1 VHHGCGPN
9 LWKHPGDRP
18 PKVELGAPTLGVA
31 NMPSRHVVSPNCS
44 GLLFKG
50 SVAQA
55 RLEDRKN
62 VAGWESY
69 KTLVSLITYHSLGGE
84 VKALNTSRNA
94 ALFFH
99 AVNDWTTGSET
110 GR

>member
-1 VHHGCGPN
+1 VHHGCGTN
-9 LWKHPGDRP
+9 LWKRAGDRP

-31 NMPSRHVVSPNCS
+31 NKPLRHVVSPNCS

-55 RLEDRKN
+55 RVRGSQKCRWLAKLEN
-62 VAGWESY
+62 VSVAHR
-69 KTLVSLITYHSLGGE
+69 VSLLGGE

-94 ALFFH
+94 ALLFH
-99 AVNDWTTGSET
+99 AITDFSTIGSET
-110 GR
+110 G